1 MLLQRPGSA
10 RSGRSENLQYSH
22 SIMRILPLIALP
34 RPHQGGRLHCV
45 DSLLL
50 LTHLPMKKNTS
61 DKYKADSVPQI
72 TSTRAGKSNI
82 IIGCM
87 LALTAMLPAS
97 TFAQLAPETSR
108 AIDAIVVKAMEDKSV
123 PSVSIAIVK
132 GGTLAYS
139 QAYGIARID
148 RALKATPQ
156 MRYKIGSNTKQFV
169 AAAMLLLVEDGKVSL
184 DEKISRFLP
193 ELTRANE
200 ITVRQVLAHTAGYPD
215 YYPLDYVAPFMEKP
229 TTVDAILANW
239 GKRPLS
245 FEPGS
250 RWEYSNTGYAIAG
263 RIIEIASG
271 MSLDTFI
278 RSRIAEKL
286 GMRSMVDTST
296 VPWDESDPQGY
307 EVAALGPPRPA
318 RPEGKYWI
326 WAAGNLA
333 MTASDLARWDIAL
346 MHDAILNKTSR
357 KAITTENLLA
367 GGTGTN
373 YGLGLFVRMTPEGR
387 LRWDHGGETAGFR
400 SQNTI
405 FPNDDTAIVV
415 LTNGGGSTSDK
426 VTSEIEALLFAPATD
441 SAASSALNTVR
452 ALFVQLQAGH
462 PDRSMMSEGLNG
474 YFSEQVVADFAASL
488 KPLGQVESIIESRSD
503 RRGGLVYRFFR
514 IRTAG
519 GSVRVPTYFTPD
531 GKLDQFI
538 VYPQ

>member
-1 MLLQRPGSA
+1 MIAAAMNEITRKAIGI
-10 RSGRSENLQYSH
+10 GR
-22 SIMRILPLIALP
+22 ICA
-34 RPHQGGRLHCV
+34 
-45 DSLLL
+45 
-50 LTHLPMKKNTS
+50 
-61 DKYKADSVPQI
+61 
-72 TSTRAGKSNI
+72 
-82 IIGCM
+82 
-87 LALTAMLPAS
+87 LALVLPAS
-97 TFAQLAPETSR
+97 AFAQLGPETTR
-108 AIDAIVVKAMEDKSV
+108 AIDDIVVKAMEDKSV

-132 GGTLAYS
+132 DGKLAYS

-184 DEKISRFLP
+184 DDKISRFLP
-193 ELTRANE
+193 DLTRANE

-215 YYPLDYVAPFMEKP
+215 YYPLDYVAPFMEKS

-239 GKRPLS
+239 AKRPLS

-278 RSRIAEKL
+278 SSRIAEKS
-286 GMRSMVDTST
+286 GMRSMVDTSA
-296 VPWDESDPQGY
+296 VAWDDSEPQGY
-307 EVAALGPPRPA
+307 EVAAFGPPRPA

-346 MHDAILNKTSR
+346 MHDAILSKTSR
-357 KAITTENLLA
+357 KVMTTENLLT

-415 LTNGGGSTSDK
+415 LTNGGGATSDK

-441 SAASSALNTVR
+441 SAASSALNAVR
-452 ALFVQLQAGH
+452 ALFAQLQTGH
-462 PDRSMMSEGLNG
+462 PDRSMMSDGLNS
-474 YFSEQVVADFAASL
+474 YFSDQVVADFATSL
-488 KPLGQVESIIESRSD
+488 KPLGKVESVVESRSD
-503 RRGGLVYRFFR
+503 RRGGLTYRFFR
-514 IRTAG
+514 IKTAG
-519 GSVRVPTYFTPD
+519 GTVRVPTYFTPD

-538 VYPQ
+538 VYPR

>member
-1 MLLQRPGSA
+1 MVRIVLTLGST
-10 RSGRSENLQYSH
+10 
-22 SIMRILPLIALP
+22 
-34 RPHQGGRLHCV
+34 LHHPMKKKADSTYDA
-45 DSLLL
+45 DSLLQID
-50 LTHLPMKKNTS
+50 TMHM
-61 DKYKADSVPQI
+61 DKSAV
-72 TSTRAGKSNI
+72 
-82 IIGCM
+82 IIGYI
-87 LALTAMLPAS
+87 LALAVMLPS
-97 TFAQLAPETSR
+97 ITFAQLAPETSR
-108 AIDAIVVKAMEDKSV
+108 AIDAIVVKALEDKSV

-139 QAYGIARID
+139 QAYGIARVD
-148 RALKATPQ
+148 RALKAAPQ

-169 AAAMLLLVEDGKVSL
+169 AAAMLLLVEDSKVSL
-184 DEKISRFLP
+184 DDKISRFLP

-215 YYPLDYVAPFMEKP
+215 YYPLDYLAPFMEKP
-229 TTVDAILANW
+229 TTVDAILDDW

-245 FEPGS
+245 FEPGY

-271 MSLDTFI
+271 LSLDTFI

-286 GMRSMVDTST
+286 DMRSMVDTST
-296 VPWDESDPQGY
+296 VPWNESDPQGY

-346 MHDAILNKTSR
+346 MHDAILKKTSR
-357 KAITTENLLA
+357 KAITVENLLTN
-367 GGTGTN
+367 GTGTN

-400 SQNTI
+400 SQNII

-426 VTSEIEALLFAPATD
+426 VASEIEALFFAPATD

-462 PDRSMMSEGLNG
+462 PDRSVMSEGLNG

-488 KPLGQVESIIESRSD
+488 KSLGQVENIVESRSD

-514 IRTAG
+514 IKTAG
-519 GSVRVPTYFTPD
+519 GTVRVPTYFTPD

-538 VYPQ
+538 VYPR